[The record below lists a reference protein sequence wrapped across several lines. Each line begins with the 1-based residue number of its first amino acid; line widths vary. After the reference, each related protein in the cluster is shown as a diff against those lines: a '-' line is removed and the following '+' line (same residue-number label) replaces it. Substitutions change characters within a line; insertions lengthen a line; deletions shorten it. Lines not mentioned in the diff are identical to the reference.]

1 MGAERNAID
10 RVHRYLPREMH
21 KESMTGAFQNGRP
34 DYYYD
39 GPRSDLW
46 VEWKTGELY
55 YENGTVL
62 VEFEA
67 TTLQQK
73 WIARRSEYGGNVVTF
88 VALPDKTIVC
98 TLSPKSWQLV
108 RTNQKKKRHV
118 FRAPVVATFTAQE
131 VARWIA
137 SFCSGA

>member
-10 RVHRYLPREMH
+10 RVHRYLPRELH

-39 GPRSDLW
+39 GPHSDLW

-55 YENGTVL
+55 YDTNAL
-62 VEFEA
+62 RVEFGA

-73 WIARRSEYGGNVVTF
+73 WIARRDDYGGNAVVF
-88 VALPDKTIVC
+88 VALPDKMFAR
-98 TLSPKSWQLV
+98 LLGARNWQLV
-108 RTNQKKKRHV
+108 RTDKKKKRHV
-118 FRAPVVATFTAQE
+118 FRAPIVETFSTQE
-131 VARWIA
+131 VARWIE